1 MPANR
6 VQTDGAEI
14 GVAWYTRTRSPSAAS
29 SGKGNATMHTLVLG
43 LHLFGAKEIAVYVI
57 VILAIIAFAV
67 YSRRGTAGR

>member
-1 MPANR
+1 
-6 VQTDGAEI
+6 
-14 GVAWYTRTRSPSAAS
+14 
-29 SGKGNATMHTLVLG
+29 MHTLVLG

>member
-1 MPANR
+1 M
-6 VQTDGAEI
+6 
-14 GVAWYTRTRSPSAAS
+14 Y
-29 SGKGNATMHTLVLG
+29 TLVLG